1 MKPAEIPS
9 YYRERGITSSGLNVG
24 PPLKAFTFVNVFT
37 TSRAPELFMA
47 AKRTQWRTRN
57 RGRQDETRA
66 RVRMGRRGGR
76 ADRVVVEERVTFS
89 SFQTDVKRG
98 TPLITSVILYY
109 DCGTPR

>member
-24 PPLKAFTFVNVFT
+24 PPLKAFIFVNVFT

-47 AKRTQWRTRN
+47 AKRAQWRTRN

-66 RVRMGRRGGR
+66 RVRMGRGGR
-76 ADRVVVEERVTFS
+76 ADRVVVDKNELLSALF
-89 SFQTDVKRG
+89 KR
-98 TPLITSVILYY
+98 T
-109 DCGTPR
+109 

>member
-9 YYRERGITSSGLNVG
+9 YYRERGITSSGLNAG

-57 RGRQDETRA
+57 RGRHDETRA
-66 RVRMGRRGGR
+66 RVRMESG
-76 ADRVVVEERVTFS
+76 
-89 SFQTDVKRG
+89 
-98 TPLITSVILYY
+98 
-109 DCGTPR
+109 